1 MDWGYIKCF
10 IYMLPPFFAMH
21 PDTQET
27 RKKIGH
33 RIKVRRVE
41 LDLKQSELGDLVGAT
56 QAHISEWE
64 IGRRALRIEQ
74 ALILAKALKT
84 TVGYLVGESETRN
97 AA

>member
-1 MDWGYIKCF
+1 
-10 IYMLPPFFAMH
+10 MH
-21 PDTQET
+21 PDIQTT

-41 LDLKQSELGDLVGAT
+41 LGLNQSELGDIMNLA
-56 QAHISEWE
+56 QAQISEWE

-74 ALILAKALKT
+74 AMELARALKT
-84 TVGYLVGESETRN
+84 TVGYLVGESETRD